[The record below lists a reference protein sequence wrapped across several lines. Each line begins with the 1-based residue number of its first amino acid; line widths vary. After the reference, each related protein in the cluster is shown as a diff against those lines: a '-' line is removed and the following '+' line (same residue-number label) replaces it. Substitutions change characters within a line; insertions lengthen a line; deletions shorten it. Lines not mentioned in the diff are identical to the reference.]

1 MLLRIVKC
9 QTRVS
14 CHVISIDHILFTI
27 IYYILLILFIRR
39 VCRYQRGNQN
49 PYIEEEQT
57 TQWPKEKVQ
66 KDKQRS
72 TKHTYQTKDRV
83 NYGLVIINLL
93 TQFNLDSIPLVNHK
107 KVVVR
112 KMSEL
117 TDNKMKNK
125 NKYHTVGPIP
135 KSNIKIIERG

>member
-1 MLLRIVKC
+1 
-9 QTRVS
+9 
-14 CHVISIDHILFTI
+14 
-27 IYYILLILFIRR
+27 
-39 VCRYQRGNQN
+39 
-49 PYIEEEQT
+49 
-57 TQWPKEKVQ
+57 
-66 KDKQRS
+66 
-72 TKHTYQTKDRV
+72 
-83 NYGLVIINLL
+83 LL